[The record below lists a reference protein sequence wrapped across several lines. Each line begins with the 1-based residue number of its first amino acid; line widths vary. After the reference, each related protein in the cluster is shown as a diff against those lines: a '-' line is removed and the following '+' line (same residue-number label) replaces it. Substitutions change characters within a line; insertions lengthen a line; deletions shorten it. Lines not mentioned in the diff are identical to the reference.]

1 MDPSRHELKD
11 ANDVF
16 ISYSRKDKE
25 FARSLEKAL
34 ESYKPPKDLN
44 VPHKNLVVFRDE
56 GDFTGV
62 EYHESI
68 ERHLGGSTKMIL
80 ICSPHARNSSYVNE
94 EVSRFVR
101 TKGVSNVIPL
111 LLSGIPNNE
120 ARSGQ
125 EYEMA
130 FPDALLEVMEMP
142 IAVNYIGLDAKR
154 DRVDKGSFYG
164 SWCTLLANFYNL
176 TRSEIEQRDKK
187 RQARVWFKAISMIT
201 VVIVALLAL
210 SVFAWISRGEA
221 IGQRKLAEEQ
231 RAEAVRQSKLA
242 KEQRAEAVR
251 QSKLAEEQKGEAV
264 RQRQLADEQR
274 TVALKAF
281 YQLTYK
287 IPLELEKF
295 PRTEKI
301 RENLVRESIGYLDE
315 LQKLTPESLD
325 IKRELATNHRLL
337 GAILEKVGRFQE
349 ALEEYRTSASFY
361 EPMLRQEPTN
371 AFWYR
376 DLFVSYYNSGRM
388 LDKLGDKQGACKEF
402 LKSIKHAQKAAE
414 LDQRWAYILRNTE
427 VKGKTQNCAG
437 VK

>member
-1 MDPSRHELKD
+1 MDPCRNELKD
-11 ANDVF
+11 TNDVF

-34 ESYKPPKDLN
+34 ESYKPPKNLN
-44 VPHKNLVVFRDE
+44 VRHKNLVVFRDE

-80 ICSPHARNSSYVNE
+80 ICSPHARNSPYVNE
-94 EVSRFVR
+94 EVSKFVH
-101 TKGVSNVIPL
+101 TKNVSNVIPL

-120 ARSGQ
+120 ARPGQ

-130 FPDALLEVMEMP
+130 FPDALLEAMEMP
-142 IAVNYIGLDAKR
+142 IAVNYIGFDAKR

-176 TRSEIEQRDKK
+176 SRSEIEQRDKK
-187 RQARVWFKAISMIT
+187 RQARAWFKAISMIT

-210 SVFAWISRGEA
+210 SIFAWISRGEA
-221 IGQRKLAEEQ
+221 IEQRKLAED
-231 RAEAVRQSKLA
+231 
-242 KEQRAEAVR
+242 
-251 QSKLAEEQKGEAV
+251 QKSEAV

-274 TVALKAF
+274 SVALKAF

-287 IPLELEKF
+287 IPRELEKF

-301 RENLVRESIGYLDE
+301 RESLVRESIGYLYE
-315 LQKLTPESLD
+315 LKKLTPESLD

-361 EPMLRQEPTN
+361 DPMLRQEPTN

-376 DLFVSYYNSGRM
+376 DLFASHYNSGRM
-388 LDKLGDKQGACKEF
+388 LDKLGDRKGACKEF
-402 LKSIKHAQKAAE
+402 LESIKHAQKAAE
-414 LDQRWAYILRNTE
+414 LDQRWADILRDPE
-427 VKGKTQNCAG
+427 VKGKVQSCAEE
-437 VK
+437 K